1 MIAGVVSLSCGSKW
15 HSFTTQ
21 TLLEVIVKVR
31 TCSDFC
37 WQTRKFAH
45 ARTLAPAPAHAHAHA
60 RAHAHAHAQVLSFYL
75 RDRCMSRLENRL
87 VKSFS
92 GTLKVAIALSSSL
105 ISKRI
110 SLMRFRALTLWFLS
124 NRKVNFQLES
134 RMIEQ
139 LKKVGSRSR

>member
-45 ARTLAPAPAHAHAHA
+45 ARTLAPASAP
-60 RAHAHAHAQVLSFYL
+60 AHAHAHAQVLSFYL

-134 RMIEQ
+134 RMFEQ